1 MKYAVMGVGG
11 VGGYFG
17 ARLAADGNEVAFIAR
32 GAHRKAMETDGL
44 TVLSA
49 NGDIRLD
56 KPWVSDDMAEIG
68 FCDYVLFCV
77 KLWDVDAAAEQIRPL
92 VARDTAVLPFQNG
105 VTVEDR
111 LSEILAPGNVMG
123 ATAQIAAAIERPG
136 VIRHS
141 GAMARI
147 VFGERDGS
155 RSWRQDA
162 LLAACEGAGIE
173 AKASAEIDKDIWR
186 KFVFL
191 APMAGA
197 TCFYRAP
204 IGPIL
209 ADPERRARLAAMIA
223 EAVAVGRAKG
233 ILLAPDT
240 AERTLGFMDDLP
252 GDMKTSM
259 LGDLEHGRRLE
270 LEWLNGE
277 IVRLG
282 RELGV
287 ATPENAAVTEAL
299 LPYAM
304 GGGSGA

>member
-32 GAHRKAMETDGL
+32 GAHRKAMEADGL

-141 GAMARI
+141 GTMARI

-299 LPYAM
+299 LPYAT

>member
-1 MKYAVMGVGG
+1 MKYAVIGVGG

-44 TVLSA
+44 TVLSPI
-49 NGDIRLD
+49 GDLRLD
-56 KPWVSDDMAEIG
+56 KPWVTEDMAEIG

-92 VARDTAVLPFQNG
+92 IARDTAVLPFQNG

-136 VIRHS
+136 VIRHKGS
-141 GAMARI
+141 MARLI
-147 VFGERDGS
+147 FGERDGS
-155 RSWRQDA
+155 ASWRLDG
-162 LLAACEGAGIE
+162 LHAACESAGIE
-173 AKASAEIDKDIWR
+173 AKASREIDKEIWR

-197 TCFYRAP
+197 TCFYRSP

-209 ADPERRARLAAMIA
+209 AEPERRARLAAMIA

-233 ILLAPDT
+233 IDLALDT

-259 LGDLEHGRRLE
+259 LGDLEQGRRLE
-270 LEWLNGE
+270 LDWLNGE

-282 RELGV
+282 HELDV
-287 ATPENAAVTEAL
+287 ATPENASVTEAL
-299 LPYAM
+299 APYAM
-304 GGGSGA
+304 GGEAGR

>member
-1 MKYAVMGVGG
+1 MKYAVVGVGG

-32 GAHRKAMETDGL
+32 GAQRKAMESEGL

-49 NGDIRLD
+49 NGDVRLD
-56 KPWVSDDMAEIG
+56 SPWVTEDMSEVG

-77 KLWDVDAAAEQIRPL
+77 KLWDVDAAAEQIRPI

-105 VTVEDR
+105 VSVEDR
-111 LSEILAPGNVMG
+111 LGEILAPGNVMG
-123 ATAQIAAAIERPG
+123 ATAQIAAVIERPG

-141 GAMARI
+141 GTMARL

-155 RSWRQDA
+155 ESWRLDG
-162 LLAACEGAGIE
+162 LLAACESCGIE
-173 AKASAEIDKDIWR
+173 AKASREIDKEIWR

-197 TCFYRAP
+197 TCFYRSP

-209 ADPERRARLAAMIA
+209 AAPDRRARLAALIA

-233 ILLAPDT
+233 IDLAPDT
-240 AERTLGFMDDLP
+240 AEQTLGFMDGLP

-287 ATPENAAVTEAL
+287 PTPENAAVTEAL
-299 LPYAM
+299 APYKM
-304 GGGSGA
+304 GDAADR

>member
-1 MKYAVMGVGG
+1 
-11 VGGYFG
+11 
-17 ARLAADGNEVAFIAR
+17 
-32 GAHRKAMETDGL
+32 
-44 TVLSA
+44 
-49 NGDIRLD
+49 
-56 KPWVSDDMAEIG
+56 
-68 FCDYVLFCV
+68 VLFCV

-92 VARDTAVLPFQNG
+92 IARDTAVLPFQNG

-136 VIRHS
+136 VIRHKGS
-141 GAMARI
+141 MARL

-155 RSWRQDA
+155 ASWRLDGLQ
-162 LLAACEGAGIE
+162 AACESAGIE
-173 AKASAEIDKDIWR
+173 AKASREIDKEIWR

-197 TCFYRAP
+197 TCFYRSP

-209 ADPERRARLAAMIA
+209 AESERRARLAALIA

-233 ILLAPDT
+233 IDLAPDT
-240 AERTLGFMDDLP
+240 AERTLGFMDGLP

-259 LGDLEHGRRLE
+259 LGDLEQGRRLE
-270 LEWLNGE
+270 LDWLNGE

-282 RELGV
+282 RELDV

-299 LPYAM
+299 APYAM
-304 GGGSGA
+304 GGEAGR

>member
-1 MKYAVMGVGG
+1 MKYAVIGVGG

-32 GAHRKAMETDGL
+32 GAHRKAMETQGL
-44 TVLSA
+44 TVLSP

-56 KPWVSDDMAEIG
+56 KPWVSEDMAEIG
-68 FCDYVLFCV
+68 LCDYVLFCV
-77 KLWDVDAAAEQIRPL
+77 KLWDVDAAAAQIRPL
-92 VARDTAVLPFQNG
+92 VARETAVLPFQNG

-111 LSEILAPGNVMG
+111 LGEILAPGNVMG

-141 GAMARI
+141 GTMARL

-155 RSWRQDA
+155 ETWRVDC
-162 LLAACEGAGIE
+162 LLAACESAGIE
-173 AKASAEIDKDIWR
+173 AKASREIDKEIWR

-209 ADPERRARLAAMIA
+209 AEPERRARLAAMIE

-233 ILLAPDT
+233 IELAPDT
-240 AERTLGFMDDLP
+240 ATRTLGFMEGLP

-270 LEWLNGE
+270 LDWLNGE

-299 LPYAM
+299 APYAM
-304 GGGSGA
+304 GRASG